1 VDITTH
7 IAALRRYGAELADAA
22 QLVGLDASVP
32 TCPDWQV
39 RDLVVHTGGV
49 HRWATSFVTTGRES
63 PYPEEQEEAF
73 FSAPDDAELL
83 GWFRSGHAALADA
96 LEAAPE
102 DLACFAF
109 LKAPSPRRFWARRQ
123 AHETAIHRADAQF
136 AAGLKVG
143 FDPLF
148 AADGI
153 DELFDGF
160 LSRRSRS
167 KSIATDAPLR
177 IAVRATDADCAWTI
191 TFRPDS
197 PDRLTVPAAEEA
209 DLLLSGP
216 AVDLYLLLWNRGTT
230 EHIEIAGDER
240 LLERWREGVKI
251 TW

>member
-7 IAALRRYGAELADAA
+7 IAALRRDGTELADAA

-39 RDLVVHTGGV
+39 RDLIVHTGGV
-49 HRWATSFVTTGRES
+49 HRWATSFVATGREE
-63 PYPEEQEEAF
+63 PYSEEQEEAF
-73 FSAPDDAELL
+73 FDAPRDAQLL
-83 GWFRSGHAALADA
+83 GWFRAGHAALVDA

-102 DLACFAF
+102 DLNCFAF
-109 LKAPSPRRFWARRQ
+109 LKAPSPRQFWARRQ

-143 FDPLF
+143 FDPVF

-153 DELFDGF
+153 DELFGGF
-160 LSRRSRS
+160 LSRRG
-167 KSIATDAPLR
+167 KSIATAGPLR

-191 TFRPDS
+191 TFQPDS
-197 PDRLTVPAAEEA
+197 RDRVTVPAAEEA

-216 AVDLYLLLWNRGTT
+216 AVDLYLMLWNRGGT
-230 EHIEIAGDER
+230 EHIEVVGDER
-240 LLERWREGVKI
+240 LLERWREGVRI